1 MLKPFKLKKG
11 DVVFYNEDY
20 VCINSCFMLHK
31 TFITTDNPL
40 IENYIKENTPFKMD
54 DLGHFTFKTLPPL
67 KSLMFYQGDY
77 IITPTSLINCIGKE
91 TQRLLMKE
99 GIESPF
105 IFIDDRY
112 FKFIEQFNDLK
123 LKQATLDNLAII
135 LILNNNDPIGL
146 IQPINNYVDPLKD
159 IKVKY

>member
-20 VCINSCFMLHK
+20 VCINGYFMLHK

-40 IENYIKENTPFKMD
+40 IENYIKENIPFKMD
-54 DLGHFTFKTLPPL
+54 DLGRFTFENLPPL

-77 IITPTSLINCIGKE
+77 IITPTSLINYIDKE
-91 TQRLLMKE
+91 AQRLLMKE
-99 GIESPF
+99 EVERPF
-105 IFIDDRY
+105 ILINDRY

-123 LKQATLDNLAII
+123 LKQATLDNLASI

-146 IQPINNYVDPLKD
+146 IQPINNRVYPLKD